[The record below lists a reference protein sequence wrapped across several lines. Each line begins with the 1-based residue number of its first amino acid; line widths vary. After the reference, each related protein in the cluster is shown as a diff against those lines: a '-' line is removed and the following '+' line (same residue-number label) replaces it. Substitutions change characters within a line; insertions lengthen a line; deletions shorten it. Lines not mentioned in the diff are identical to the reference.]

1 MVRMRE
7 VVGCMKVGDRTSYEY
22 EDTFTDRRHD
32 LAVDGNSRREDA
44 LNYS

>member
-1 MVRMRE
+1 ME
-7 VVGCMKVGDRTSYEY
+7 VGDRTGYEY
-22 EDTFTDRRHD
+22 EDTSTDRRHD